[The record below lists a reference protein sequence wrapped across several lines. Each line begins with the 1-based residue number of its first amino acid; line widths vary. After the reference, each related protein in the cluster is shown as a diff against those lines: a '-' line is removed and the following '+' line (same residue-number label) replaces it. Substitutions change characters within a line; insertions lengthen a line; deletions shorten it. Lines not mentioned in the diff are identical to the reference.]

1 MQTRWICLA
10 FALLFGC
17 SSEQPIP
24 PDQAYDPAKV
34 QGQVDKT
41 LPADDQERQA
51 ALKSVLDQLQEGND
65 FESLFL
71 PGVTYE
77 ESESSFLEGAIGV
90 ASWSFDGRPSGIDVP
105 VVLQMTMD
113 SGELKER
120 KRVYRVAGS
129 SGGYTV
135 SRAK

>member
-1 MQTRWICLA
+1 MHPRWLCLA
-10 FALLFGC
+10 VPLILAC

-34 QGQVDKT
+34 QGQVDTT
-41 LPADDQERQA
+41 LPHADQERQA
-51 ALKSVLDQLQEGND
+51 ALKSVLDQLQEGRD

-71 PGVTYE
+71 QNVTYE

-90 ASWSFDGRPSGIDVP
+90 ESWAFDGRPNGTDVP
-105 VVLQMTMD
+105 VVLRMKTD
-113 SGELKER
+113 SGDVKQR

-129 SGGYTV
+129 SGAYAI
-135 SRAK
+135 SRVK